1 MQKKSKG
8 IGKYFRTGDVVC
20 VEMDMDNRTIS
31 FVVAGVK
38 TLAYSDVPT
47 DNPLCPVSFLSV
59 CSIPFSSSLRPTKQP
74 QMIQTTMT
82 RTTKTVSFHNQ
93 NL

>member
-20 VEMDMDNRTIS
+20 VEMDMDNNTIS

-47 DNPLCPVSFLSV
+47 DNPLVPCVIFK
-59 CSIPFSSSLRPTKQP
+59 CMFDSIQLITEADKAAADDPDNDDKDDKDCIIS
-74 QMIQTTMT
+74 
-82 RTTKTVSFHNQ
+82 
-93 NL
+93 